1 MEILKHKMTV
11 FKEQT
16 QTHKQLFLVFISANG
31 LKNNYYA
38 EDLISGMVT
47 LDDFFAEN

>member
-1 MEILKHKMTV
+1 MLRVLKRKMDV

-16 QTHKQLFLVFISANG
+16 QTHKQLFLAFISVNG

-38 EDLISGMVT
+38 EDMISGVVT
-47 LDDFFAEN
+47 LDDFFQG